1 MRPAHLYGFRLRG
14 VPLMALAMLLTGC
27 GQTGPL
33 YLVMPATN
41 IPPVTARPAPTP
53 ANAALPVA
61 PCVMVP
67 TPTSNVAPVA
77 APFASTNVEGVP
89 YQSGKAPPPPPEPA
103 PASITEVLP
112 PCVVY
117 PEDYIPP
124 PTPATS
130 AAPAAATHGQP

>member
-1 MRPAHLYGFRLRG
+1 MRPASIYGLRLRG
-14 VPLMALAMLLTGC
+14 TGILALTLSLAGC
-27 GQTGPL
+27 GQTGYL

-41 IPPVTARPAPTP
+41 VPPVTARPTP
-53 ANAALPVA
+53 SPSTALPPAA

-77 APFASTNVEGVP
+77 APFGGTNAGGVP
-89 YQSGKAPPPPPEPA
+89 YAPGSMPPPGPEPA
-103 PASITEVLP
+103 PASITDILP

-117 PEDYIPP
+117 PSDYIPALA
-124 PTPATS
+124 PATH